1 MTWAFTSYFLIYLIA
16 NITASVIELDYGIY
30 VHNCEKVTVN
40 CIMITIFL
48 AHRLRKF
55 YSTPPPSG
63 FYLILLYG
71 TESPFDSV
79 SRRGLVQNLSHE
91 NLLYLH
97 VYFDVNHNYFHVREV
112 FHKAVILQEVIDFQK

>member
-1 MTWAFTSYFLIYLIA
+1 
-16 NITASVIELDYGIY
+16 
-30 VHNCEKVTVN
+30 
-40 CIMITIFL
+40 MIIIFV

-79 SRRGLVQNLSHE
+79 LRRGLVQNPYNK
-91 NLLYLH
+91 NLLYLY
-97 VYFDVNHNYFHVREV
+97 VYFDANQNYIHMRGFNRLSEITIPKTVNRMHLFITSLFEN
-112 FHKAVILQEVIDFQK
+112 KIQMILNRWQI